1 MRRRG
6 ARRAGRRAGRRA
18 ARRTSRR
25 VMRRRMLL
33 PMGRRYRRR
42 RFLVSGFT
50 MLLVGGAAY
59 KLGQSSVKQIEE
71 HTGKPAEDL
80 SQEELEAAMDELGI
94 EEEELTQADKAAIE
108 AEAIDAPAAAQPA
121 APAPASAAPAAPDY
135 LAELERLAELRDKG
149 IITDDE
155 FEAKKKQLLGL

>member
-6 ARRAGRRAGRRA
+6 ARRTGRRA
-18 ARRTSRR
+18 ARRT
-25 VMRRRMLL
+25 MRRRRML

-42 RFLVSGFT
+42 RFLVGGAT

-59 KLGQSSVKQIEE
+59 KLGQSSVKQIEQ

-80 SQEELEAAMDELGI
+80 TEQELEAAMDELGI
-94 EEEELTQADKAAIE
+94 EEEEITDADMAAIE
-108 AEAIDAPAAAQPA
+108 AEAAETPSSSPQPA
-121 APAPASAAPAAPDY
+121 ATPPPAATAASGQADY
-135 LAELERLAELRDKG
+135 IEELKKLAELKDAG
-149 IITDDE
+149 IITEEE